1 MAGKFAAVGIVVI
14 IIVALVI
21 VASEIYPLGP
31 KPGGGGTSNGK
42 MAIMATDPPHGSGGN
57 TKEYEHYNN
66 IAAHRSGGGALTTTS
81 SSSSSSTAT
90 SSTVTQAGSGW
101 ILLNAS
107 GTLELDTL
115 VNASQTIAV
124 ANVQTGTYDMVK
136 LSVDSATVTYNGK
149 NYTATVRSSEI
160 TASLDT
166 SAQVSS
172 NSTAAI
178 IFDLRTL
185 AVNTGNS
192 TNPQFVIVSSARAGV
207 VSSSEVN
214 SSSLSVGA
222 KTNLN
227 ASAWFS
233 AFASSGATL
242 QITAV
247 TLKSNSLAVTVRNT
261 GAERANF
268 TAVVLTPISILGS
281 LQVDIPTSFQG
292 SAVFLVN
299 PNLSLQASN
308 SVSGDALFGG
318 PGASIAT
325 SGSYG
330 GTYNLSY
337 QGTIT
342 FGGVIGGGVQ
352 AGQSYLVTILGS
364 NCETSTVVV
373 AGIAT

>member
-1 MAGKFAAVGIVVI
+1 
-14 IIVALVI
+14 
-21 VASEIYPLGP
+21 VAS
-31 KPGGGGTSNGK
+31 
-42 MAIMATDPPHGSGGN
+42 
-57 TKEYEHYNN
+57 
-66 IAAHRSGGGALTTTS
+66 
-81 SSSSSSTAT
+81 
-90 SSTVTQAGSGW
+90 
-101 ILLNAS
+101 
-107 GTLELDTL
+107 
-115 VNASQTIAV
+115 
-124 ANVQTGTYDMVK
+124 VQTGTYDMVK
-136 LSVDSATVTYNGK
+136 LSIDSAVVTYNGK
-149 NYTATVRSSEI
+149 NYTATVRSNEV

-172 NSTAAI
+172 SSTAAI

-207 VSSSEVN
+207 ISSSEVS

-222 KTNLN
+222 RTNIN

-233 AFASSGATL
+233 AFASSGANL
-242 QITAV
+242 QITSV
-247 TLKSNSLAVTVRNT
+247 TLKSNSLTVTVRNT

-281 LQVDIPTSFQG
+281 LQVDIPASFQG
-292 SAVFLVN
+292 SAVFMVN
-299 PNLSLQASN
+299 PNLSLQATN

-342 FGGVIGGGVQ
+342 FGGLIGGGVQ

-364 NCETSTVVV
+364 NCEASTVVIAGV
-373 AGIAT
+373 AA

>member
-1 MAGKFAAVGIVVI
+1 MAGKFAALGLVVVIVVAI
-14 IIVALVI
+14 VI
-21 VASEIYPLGP
+21 VAVELYPLSP
-31 KPGGGGTSNGK
+31 KPSGGGTSNGK

-57 TKEYEHYNN
+57 AKEYQHYNN
-66 IAAHRSGGGALTTTS
+66 IAAHRSGGGAQTTTS
-81 SSSSSSTAT
+81 SSSSSSSST
-90 SSTVTQAGSGW
+90 SSTATQAGSGW
-101 ILLNAS
+101 VLLNAS

-124 ANVQTGTYDMVK
+124 ANVQAGTYDMVK
-136 LSVDSATVTYNGK
+136 LSVDSAVVTYNGK
-149 NYTATVRSSEI
+149 NYTATVRSNEV

-178 IFDLRTL
+178 MFDLRTL

-192 TNPQFVIVSSARAGV
+192 TYPQFVIVSSARATV
-207 VSSSEVN
+207 VSSGDIGSA
-214 SSSLSVGA
+214 SLSVGA
-222 KTNLN
+222 RVNLN

-233 AFASSGATL
+233 SFTSASAHL

-247 TLKSNSLAVTVRNT
+247 TLTANALTVTVRNT
-261 GAERANF
+261 GTERANF
-268 TAVVLTPISILGS
+268 TAVVLTPMSILGS
-281 LQVDIPTSFQG
+281 LQVDIPASFQG
-292 SAVFLVN
+292 SAVFMVN
-299 PNLSLQASN
+299 PSLSLQATN

-337 QGTIT
+337 QGSIT

-352 AGQSYLVTILGS
+352 AGQSYLITILGS
-364 NCETSTVVV
+364 NCEASTVVIAGV
-373 AGIAT
+373 AV

>member
-1 MAGKFAAVGIVVI
+1 MAGKFAAVGLVVVI
-14 IIVALVI
+14 FVAIVI
-21 VASEIYPLGP
+21 VAVEVYPLSP
-31 KPGGGGTSNGK
+31 KPSGGGLSNGK

-57 TKEYEHYNN
+57 AKEYEHYDN
-66 IAAHRSGGGALTTTS
+66 IAAHRSGGGAQTTTS
-81 SSSSSSTAT
+81 SSSSTSSSTSSTA
-90 SSTVTQAGSGW
+90 TQAGSGW
-101 ILLNAS
+101 VLLNAS

-124 ANVQTGTYDMVK
+124 ASVQEGTYDVVK
-136 LSVDSATVTYNGK
+136 LSVDSAIVTYNGK
-149 NYTATVRSSEI
+149 NYTATVRSNDI
-160 TASLDT
+160 TASLDS

-207 VSSSEVN
+207 VASTDVSSA
-214 SSSLSVGA
+214 SLSVGA
-222 KTNLN
+222 RTNLN
-227 ASAWFS
+227 ASSWFS
-233 AFASSGATL
+233 AFASSSANLQVTAATL
-242 QITAV
+242 R
-247 TLKSNSLAVTVRNT
+247 SNSLTVTVRNVGT
-261 GAERANF
+261 ERANF

-281 LQVDIPTSFQG
+281 LQVDIPASFQG
-292 SAVFLVN
+292 SAVFIVN
-299 PNLSLQASN
+299 PNLSLQATN
-308 SVSGDALFGG
+308 SVSGEALFGG

-337 QGTIT
+337 QGSIT

-364 NCETSTVVV
+364 NCESSTVVIAGV
-373 AGIAT
+373 AA